1 MPRFKVPQH
10 FAVSDNEPELFT
22 TGQEDP
28 IMATV
33 RDALWIHAHQS
44 QSHFELGLEVFQ
56 IEPATCAD
64 IDHAKFTLTSAKV
77 VFRGAHVEGYI
88 SVPAKVQVR
97 LSKPPSKPRPYITV
111 RHLQRKYP
119 LKRFLQ
125 AMFPI
130 SDAILDEDKHWRWW
144 LSNRKTFNWT
154 GLPTELKECIIEHCM
169 HRPYDQLGAYDDK
182 LTNFNRRYRPYSK
195 AGKPVPFEIV
205 QQLGDWYN
213 LLYVS
218 FQVREIT
225 LRLCMTGSTKT
236 IHSSGLC
243 ISANSYK
250 DFVESF
256 MRLGNHY
263 QLIKPHSFPKTGHDK
278 QLARCY
284 LDFPNTYPELSRFAT
299 LRHGIRKVCL
309 SMDFMASMRFF
320 DVQAYGFPRYPGQRA
335 RLTYD
340 AFDRLPHLNEIVFI
354 LPRRPRKGWV
364 DSPYGG
370 GPTLFH
376 HESPCPRAL
385 HRVIYERVAEVLA
398 PHKKVTVL
406 GFVDAEEQERF
417 IGLRT
422 EAVNALGWTEAD
434 LRELYADDGGGIE
447 LPEDTKRA
455 SMPAVAQ
462 QKTRGDVHHHMIGTQ
477 GRFFPPE
484 CFCEEPCFMKLC

>member
-1 MPRFKVPQH
+1 MSRFKVLQY
-10 FAVSDNEPELFT
+10 VTDDGPELFT

-28 IMATV
+28 IMVIV
-33 RDALWIHAHQS
+33 REELWIHAHQS
-44 QSHFELGLEVFQ
+44 QAHFELGLEVFQ
-56 IEPATCAD
+56 TEPAIRAANTQSKLSA
-64 IDHAKFTLTSAKV
+64 ISAKV
-77 VFRGAHVEGYI
+77 LFRGPHVEGYI
-88 SVPAKVQVR
+88 SVPAKVQLR
-97 LSKPPSKPRPYITV
+97 FSEHPSKPRPCITV
-111 RHLQRKYP
+111 RHLQRKYT
-119 LKRFLQ
+119 LKRFLHF
-125 AMFPI
+125 AFPI
-130 SDAILDEDKHWRWW
+130 SDALLDEDIHWRWW

-154 GLPTELKECIIEHCM
+154 ELPTELKECIIEHCM
-169 HRPYDQLGAYDDK
+169 HRPHDRLGAYDDK
-182 LTNFNRRYRPYSK
+182 LINFNRRSK
-195 AGKPVPFEIV
+195 SNSKGGKPVPFEIV

-236 IHSSGLC
+236 IHSPGLC
-243 ISANSYK
+243 ISASSYK

-263 QLIKPHSFPKTGHDK
+263 QLTKPHSFPKTRHDR

-299 LRHGIRKVCL
+299 LRHGIRKICL

-320 DVQAYGFPRYPGQRA
+320 DVQAYDFPRYPGQRA
-335 RLTYD
+335 KLTYD

-354 LPRRPRKGWV
+354 LPRRPHRGWR

-370 GPTLFH
+370 GPALFH
-376 HESPCPRAL
+376 HERPCPRAL
-385 HRVIYERVAEVLA
+385 HRIIYERVAEVLA

-406 GFVDAEEQERF
+406 GFVDAEERERF

-422 EAVNALGWTEAD
+422 DAVNALGWTDAD
-434 LRELYADDGGGIE
+434 LGELYADDGGGIE

-455 SMPAVAQ
+455 SLPAVVRQ
-462 QKTRGDVHHHMIGTQ
+462 RVRGGEHHHMFGKK
-477 GRFFPPE
+477 GSFFPPE
-484 CFCEEPCFMKLC
+484 CFCDEPCFIKLS